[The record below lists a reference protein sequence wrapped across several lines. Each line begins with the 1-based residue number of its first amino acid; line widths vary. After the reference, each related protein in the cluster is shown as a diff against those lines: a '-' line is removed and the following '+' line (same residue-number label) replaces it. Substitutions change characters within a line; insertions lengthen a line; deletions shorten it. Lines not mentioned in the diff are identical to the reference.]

1 MQHVERR
8 MCLLPPFAAGAFVF
22 LQVAKHEVATNGA
35 ARTSDKTHV
44 SKISTSALDD
54 HR

>member
-1 MQHVERR
+1 MQHVECR

-22 LQVAKHEVATNGA
+22 LQVATHEVATNGT
-35 ARTSDKTHV
+35 ARTSDKTQV
-44 SKISTSALDD
+44 SKLSTSALND